1 MSKRRTVVVIRKDS
15 GKVIAQTSELTD
27 TPVRQRSYEKHKINW
42 DKCFIC

>member
-1 MSKRRTVVVIRKDS
+1 MSKRRSVAVIRKDS

-27 TPVRQRSYEKHKINW
+27 TAVRQRSYEKHKIIW